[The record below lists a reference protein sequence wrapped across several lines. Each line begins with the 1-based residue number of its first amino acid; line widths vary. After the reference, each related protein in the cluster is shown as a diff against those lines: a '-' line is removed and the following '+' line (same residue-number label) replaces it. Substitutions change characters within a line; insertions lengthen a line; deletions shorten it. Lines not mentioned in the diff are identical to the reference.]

1 MNQESIYVQAVE
13 WRRWLHS
20 HPEVSTEEFRTQA
33 FVAEVL
39 EKHDI
44 PYRTYGTGI
53 IATVGTG
60 ERCVALRA
68 DMDALRVTEQT
79 GLPFAS
85 EHEGVMHACG
95 HDMHMAMLL
104 GAAVSLKTCEAEL
117 GGTVKLVF
125 QPSEE
130 KRPGGARLLLPH
142 VMEPPV
148 PRAIFGQHVS
158 PELPVGSIGIREG
171 AFFASSDNIIFAVE
185 GKGTHAAMP
194 HLGSDPILASA
205 ALIQY
210 YQTIVTK
217 CRDPFEPAVLS
228 ITSIHGGTA
237 NNVIPDRVEVKGTV
251 RTHNDALRHRIFDL
265 IYEKSPAI
273 CDLYGCRFVPDMPWN
288 GLPPLVNTPEWVE
301 AVRHAAEGIVRVT
314 DSAPLT
320 LGEDFAIYLE
330 RLPGAFWTLGV
341 CPPEQREMPPL
352 HNPRMAPDERALPL
366 GIELLVGVCRKAIF
380 F

>member
-1 MNQESIYVQAVE
+1 MNQESVYAQAVE

-39 EKHDI
+39 EKHGI
-44 PYRTYGTGI
+44 PYRTYGTGV

-104 GAAVSLKTCEAEL
+104 GAAVSLKACETEL

-158 PELPVGSIGIREG
+158 PELPVGTIGIREG

-217 CRDPFEPAVLS
+217 CRDLS
-228 ITSIHGGTA
+228 LIH
-237 NNVIPDRVEVKGTV
+237 I
-251 RTHNDALRHRIFDL
+251 
-265 IYEKSPAI
+265 
-273 CDLYGCRFVPDMPWN
+273 
-288 GLPPLVNTPEWVE
+288 
-301 AVRHAAEGIVRVT
+301 
-314 DSAPLT
+314 
-320 LGEDFAIYLE
+320 
-330 RLPGAFWTLGV
+330 
-341 CPPEQREMPPL
+341 
-352 HNPRMAPDERALPL
+352 
-366 GIELLVGVCRKAIF
+366 
-380 F
+380 